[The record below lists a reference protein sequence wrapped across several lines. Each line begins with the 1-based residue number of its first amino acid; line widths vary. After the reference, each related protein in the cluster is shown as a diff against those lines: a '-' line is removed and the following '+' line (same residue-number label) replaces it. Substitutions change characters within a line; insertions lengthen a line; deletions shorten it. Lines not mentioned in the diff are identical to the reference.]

1 MMAYQS
7 PGFIATILHN
17 NRPVREFTE
26 TNERTCIVPFGSEY
40 KVRLKN
46 KTDKRCKVKVFIDG
60 MDTNSDGSSF
70 VLAAQQSLDLERFV
84 DDLKS
89 GKKFKFIS
97 VEEGTKTGEIQDPTS
112 SENGLIRVEFHPES
126 LTISGGYV
134 NIWQNYPPYYAYKY
148 VVTSTNN
155 TTSTNTITDI
165 NDIFVN
171 TSTGTH
177 PGANGGFDLIGSD
190 FNRMTTNYVSTTT
203 AMMEQTKGATVQ
215 GGTSNQ
221 AFISVSDF
229 VTDAPV
235 VITMR
240 MRGSKSETNDLAA
253 EVSKQNEQYKKL
265 QQEFEELKKEK
276 REKSQGFEVIL
287 KNNLIMIKFNGQDF
301 ISSNEAVID
310 LSDEG
315 LSIKGK
321 GMDIKTKEYRLIAG

>member
-190 FNRMTTNYVSTTT
+190 FNK
-203 AMMEQTKGATVQ
+203 TKGATVQ